1 MLLFFLVCA
10 SPWVQDLHLVPT
22 ALSVRTGVMIPILQ
36 RQRSSQMCRYAGWT
50 LPWRVRLKRASPWGL
65 AWCGACPA
73 FRLWSSTPFLH
84 SLLIS
89 WSDLKGWTQLFYKGG
104 FSPVLKR
111 NVSFRR
117 DISPSCAEHW
127 TVCFIL
133 FAVPHFLSRFY
144 ILCISQPLSYQKKSK

>member
-1 MLLFFLVCA
+1 
-10 SPWVQDLHLVPT
+10 
-22 ALSVRTGVMIPILQ
+22 MIPILQ
-36 RQRSSQMCRYAGWT
+36 RQRSSQVCRYAGWT
-50 LPWRVRLKRASPWGL
+50 LRRRVRLKQASPWGL

-89 WSDLKGWTQLFYKGG
+89 WSVLKGWTQLFYYGDLS
-104 FSPVLKR
+104 SPVLKR

-127 TVCFIL
+127 TVCFIP
-133 FAVPHFLSRFY
+133 FSVPHFLSRFY
-144 ILCISQPLSYQKKSK
+144 NFRNSPLLSYPKIKLSKIQDFSWLQISTTVYSLNKAVPMILV